1 MSQEPGNLFLLNN
14 KGYYFEIN
22 TKEVSVD
29 KERLYECRFFD
40 TGKEL
45 LEAVS
50 SAYGYSVEELEGTT
64 FYITKRNGKPTWFD
78 DRGFPGEIDGLVESF
93 ITLFEL

>member
-1 MSQEPGNLFLLNN
+1 MPQETGNLFLLNN

-64 FYITKRNGKPTWFD
+64 FYITMRNGKPTLID
-78 DRGFPGEIDGLVESF
+78 DRGFPSEIDGSVESF